1 MNVFASCSSYTLGQ
15 LFGVAKACAM
25 ITDAIQNP
33 AKKAPCFAVEALRLL
48 SNLADVTLRLDGGA
62 SHIGKSRSRH
72 FFEALESK
80 CDVWVSIDDDVSA
93 TLETLGAL
101 LAGTV
106 RPGAHIVSAPCLLRG
121 EARIN
126 VQFADV
132 VVESRLTGGA
142 TLRNIVSSGF
152 GLVAV
157 NREAMQLVATA
168 SPTWKDPHD
177 GKVKP
182 APFLEILESDGTW
195 VGEDIAF
202 FRRVPRGSK
211 GVSVE
216 ALTTGSTIH
225 AGHELALE
233 SLRA

>member
-1 MNVFASCSSYTLGQ
+1 MLGQ

-25 ITDAIQNP
+25 VNEAIQV
-33 AKKAPCFAVEALRLL
+33 ATKKPPCFAVEALRELTK
-48 SNLADVTLRLDGGA
+48 LAEVVLRVDGGA
-62 SHIGKSRSRH
+62 SHIGKTRSRQ
-72 FFEALESK
+72 FFDALESK

-93 TLETLGAL
+93 SRETLGAL
-101 LAGTV
+101 LAAV
-106 RPGAHIVSAPCLLRG
+106 ARPGAHIVSAPCLLRG
-121 EARIN
+121 ENRVN
-126 VQFADV
+126 VQFANV

-142 TLRNIVSSGF
+142 TLQNIVSSGF
-152 GLVAV
+152 GLVAM
-157 NREAMQLVATA
+157 NREAMQLVASA

-216 ALTTGSTIH
+216 ALTTGKTVH

-233 SLRA
+233 SLRV